1 MSSGY
6 GRIPWSRRRMNFKRK
21 IDKFDYN
28 KTSSKENIKK
38 GKGQS
43 TNWGKVSIIYAT
55 YKGLVSN
62 NII

>member
-6 GRIPWSRRRMNFKRK
+6 GWIPWSRRSMNFKRK
-21 IDKFDYN
+21 TDIFGYN

-38 GKGQS
+38 GKGQG
-43 TNWGKVSIIYAT
+43 TNWGKVFIIYAT
-55 YKGLVSN
+55 HKGLVSN